1 MYKCRFSVLV
11 MDLLALDQII
21 GDDRVTVQILV
32 VHVDGTD
39 LAVLIGC
46 VIVDAEIQVAAA

>member
-1 MYKCRFSVLV
+1 MYKRRFSVLI

-21 GDDRVTVQILV
+21 GDDRVAVQILV
-32 VHVDGTD
+32 MHVDGTD